1 MSCATSLA
9 VPGAIALASRYRP
22 VKPWT
27 AQAMSRAAC
36 GGQMDR
42 MIWARLATCRAVP
55 ASVRPAAA
63 ARSAVC
69 APRPSEAHRT
79 VWPALVRHWP
89 TAAPIS
95 PGFSRPIIVG
105 SVMAAI
111 VAERR
116 CSPHVG
122 RPSYQPHARVDRLRS
137 EGRQAAGILSRVTP
151 GPPCRASG
159 NLEEC
164 IAVPKLVY
172 DFTEGNKDLKDLL
185 GGKGANLAEM
195 TNLGLPV
202 PPGFIITTD
211 ACRYYLERGTV
222 PDSLAAE
229 VTEHLTELE
238 HKMGRKLGDHADP
251 LLVSVRSG
259 AKFSM
264 PGMMETVLNIGLSD
278 ASVHGLA
285 KQAGSERFAWDSYR
299 RLIQMFGKT
308 VLDIE
313 GHEFEQAIDAA
324 KQAKGTKNDLDLDA
338 EDLQSLVESFKAI
351 VKDKTGRDFPQDP
364 REQMD
369 LAVQAVFNSW
379 NADRAILYR
388 RQERIPAD
396 LGTAVNIVAM
406 VFGNLGLDSGTG
418 VAFTRD
424 PGSGQQGVYGVYL
437 QNAQGE
443 DVVAGIRNTAPLQD
457 LERID
462 GKSYAELMGIMS
474 TLENHYKDLCD
485 IEFTIERGKLWMLQT
500 RVGKRTAAAAFRI
513 ATQLVDQG
521 LIDMDEALTR
531 VTGSQ
536 LAQLM
541 FPRFEAGSDVKKI
554 TKAVSASP
562 GAAVGKAV
570 FDSATAVEWAGRGE
584 HVVLVRRE
592 THPDDLHGMI
602 AAQGILTS
610 RGGKTSHAAVV
621 ARGMGKTCVCGA
633 DELEVDVKGKK
644 FTAPGGVVI
653 NEGDMIS
660 IDGTSGAVY
669 LGEVPVVSSE
679 VVRYFEGELHP
690 HAAEA
695 DDLIRAVHSIMTHA
709 DHKRRLGVYANADT
723 GPDCARARRFG
734 AGGVGLVRT
743 EHMFLG
749 ERRQLVEDLIL
760 ADTQEGRSRALD
772 ALEPL
777 QRGDFVEI
785 LDAMDGLPVT
795 IRLIDPPLH
804 EFLPDLTDLSVK
816 IALAGE
822 AASEKDQA
830 LLAAVRRLHEQ
841 NPMLGLRG
849 VRLGLVIPGLT
860 DMQVRA
866 IAHAAAELKQAGKD
880 PKPKVMIPLTANV
893 QEMEI
898 SRERAEKVLK
908 EVEEETGT
916 HVHTLIGTMIE
927 VPRAALNAGPIAG
940 SAEFF
945 SFGTN
950 DLTQMT
956 WGFSRDDVEGAF
968 FSKYIELGIFGV
980 SPFETIDRDGVGRLV
995 DIAVQEGRAARPD
1008 LHLGVCG
1015 EHGGDPD
1022 SVHFFHQVG
1031 LDYVSCSPF
1040 RVPIARLE
1048 AGRAALAGGGSDSR

>member
-1 MSCATSLA
+1 
-9 VPGAIALASRYRP
+9 
-22 VKPWT
+22 
-27 AQAMSRAAC
+27 
-36 GGQMDR
+36 
-42 MIWARLATCRAVP
+42 
-55 ASVRPAAA
+55 
-63 ARSAVC
+63 
-69 APRPSEAHRT
+69 
-79 VWPALVRHWP
+79 
-89 TAAPIS
+89 
-95 PGFSRPIIVG
+95 
-105 SVMAAI
+105 
-111 VAERR
+111 
-116 CSPHVG
+116 
-122 RPSYQPHARVDRLRS
+122 
-137 EGRQAAGILSRVTP
+137 
-151 GPPCRASG
+151 
-159 NLEEC
+159 
-164 IAVPKLVY
+164 VPKLVY
-172 DFTEGNKDLKDLL
+172 DFTEGNKDLRDLL

-211 ACRYYLERGTV
+211 ACRYYLAEGRV
-222 PDSLAAE
+222 PDGLAAE
-229 VTEHLTELE
+229 VGEHLAELE
-238 HKMGRKLGDHADP
+238 AKIGRRLGDHADP

-278 ASVHGLA
+278 ESVHGLA

-313 GHEFEQAIDAA
+313 GEHFEHAIDAA
-324 KQAKGTKNDLDLDA
+324 KKAKGTTNDLDLDA
-338 EDLQSLVESFKAI
+338 GDLQSLVDTFKKI
-351 VKDKTGRDFPQDP
+351 VHDKTGRDFPQDP

-369 LAVQAVFNSW
+369 LAVNAVFNSW

-406 VFGNLGLDSGTG
+406 VFGNLGMDSGTG

-424 PGSGQQGVYGVYL
+424 PGSGQQGVYGDYL

-443 DVVAGIRNTAPLQD
+443 DVVAGIRNTVPLQD
-457 LERID
+457 LEQID
-462 GKSYAELMGIMS
+462 PKSYAELMQIMQ
-474 TLENHYKDLCD
+474 TLENHYRDLCD

-513 ATQLVDQG
+513 AIQLVDQG
-521 LIDMDEALTR
+521 MIDMDEALDR
-531 VTGSQ
+531 VTGDQ

-541 FPRFEAGSDVKKI
+541 FPRFDTSGEVKKI

-570 FDSATAVEWAGRGE
+570 FDSATAVERAAAGE
-584 HVVLVRRE
+584 EVILVRRE
-592 THPDDLHGMI
+592 TNPDDLHGMI
-602 AAQGILTS
+602 ASQGILTS

-633 DELEVDVKGKK
+633 DELEVDLAGRK
-644 FTAPGGVVI
+644 FTAPGGITVS
-653 NEGDMIS
+653 EGDVIS
-660 IDGTSGAVY
+660 IDGTSGVVY
-669 LGEVPVVSSE
+669 LGEVPVMASP
-679 VVRYFEGELHP
+679 VVEFFEGNIDPASDELVG
-690 HAAEA
+690 
-695 DDLIRAVHSIMTHA
+695 AVSRTMAHA
-709 DHKRRLGVYANADT
+709 DERRRLGVYANADT
-723 GPDCARARRFG
+723 GDDCARARRFG
-734 AGGVGLVRT
+734 ARGVGLVRT

-749 ERRQLVEDLIL
+749 ERRQLVERLIL
-760 ADTQEGRSRALD
+760 ASDDGERQAALD

-785 LDAMDGLPVT
+785 LTAMDGLPVV

-816 IALAGE
+816 VALADQVGGG
-822 AASEKDQA
+822 ASEQDRR
-830 LLAAVRRLHEQ
+830 LLDAVRRLHEQ

-849 VRLGLVIPGLT
+849 VRLGLVIPGLFN
-860 DMQVRA
+860 MQVRA
-866 IAHAAAELKQAGKD
+866 IAHAAADRRQAGGD
-880 PKPKVMIPLTANV
+880 PRPEVMIPLTASV

-898 SRERAEKVLK
+898 SREQAEKVLA
-908 EVEEETGT
+908 EVAEETGIS
-916 HVHTLIGTMIE
+916 VHTLIGTMIE
-927 VPRAALNAGPIAG
+927 VPRAAMIAGEIAG

-950 DLTQMT
+950 DLTQMG

-968 FSKYIELGIFGV
+968 FSRYIELGIFGV
-980 SPFETIDRDGVGRLV
+980 SPFETIDADGVGRMIK
-995 DIAVQEGRAARPD
+995 IAVEEGRAARPE
-1008 LHLGVCG
+1008 LELGVCG

-1022 SVHFFHQVG
+1022 SVHFFHGVG

-1040 RVPIARLE
+1040 RVPVARLE
-1048 AGRAALAGGGSDSR
+1048 AGRAAVADAAGGSDSR

>member
-1 MSCATSLA
+1 M
-9 VPGAIALASRYRP
+9 
-22 VKPWT
+22 
-27 AQAMSRAAC
+27 
-36 GGQMDR
+36 
-42 MIWARLATCRAVP
+42 
-55 ASVRPAAA
+55 
-63 ARSAVC
+63 
-69 APRPSEAHRT
+69 
-79 VWPALVRHWP
+79 
-89 TAAPIS
+89 
-95 PGFSRPIIVG
+95 
-105 SVMAAI
+105 
-111 VAERR
+111 
-116 CSPHVG
+116 
-122 RPSYQPHARVDRLRS
+122 
-137 EGRQAAGILSRVTP
+137 
-151 GPPCRASG
+151 
-159 NLEEC
+159 
-164 IAVPKLVY
+164 PKFVY

-195 TNLGLPV
+195 TNIGLPV
-202 PPGFIITTD
+202 PPGFTITTD
-211 ACRYYLERGTV
+211 ACRYFLANGTT
-222 PDSLAAE
+222 PEGLDAE
-229 VTEHLTELE
+229 VAAHLDALE
-238 HKMGRKLGDHADP
+238 QAIGRKLGDPGDP

-264 PGMMETVLNIGLSD
+264 PGMMDTVLNIGLSD
-278 ASVHGLA
+278 ESVLGLA
-285 KQAGSERFAWDSYR
+285 KQSGNERFAWDGYR

-308 VLDIE
+308 VLGIDGE
-313 GHEFEQAIDAA
+313 YFEHALDAA
-324 KQAKGTKNDLDLDA
+324 KQGKGVASDTQLTA
-338 EDLQSLVESFKAI
+338 EDLMTLTNVFKDI
-351 VKDKTGRDFPQDP
+351 VAEHAKRDFPQDP

-369 LAVQAVFNSW
+369 LAIKAVFESW
-379 NADRAILYR
+379 NSDRAILYR

-396 LGTAVNIVAM
+396 LGTAVNVVAM
-406 VFGNLGLDSGTG
+406 VFGNLGDDSGTG

-424 PGSGQQGVYGVYL
+424 PGTGAQGVYGDYL

-443 DVVAGIRNTAPLQD
+443 DVVAGIRNTVPLQD

-462 GKSYAELMGIMS
+462 KPSYDQLMQIMR

-513 ATQLVDQG
+513 AMQFVDQG
-521 LIDMDEALTR
+521 LIDEDEALRR
-531 VTGSQ
+531 VSGEE
-536 LAQLM
+536 LARLM
-541 FPRFEAGSDVKKI
+541 FPRFDTSGEVTKI
-554 TKAVSASP
+554 ATGISASP
-562 GAAVGKAV
+562 GAAVGKVV
-570 FDSATAVEWAGRGE
+570 FDSPRAVELAAQGE
-584 HVVLVRRE
+584 KVILVRRE
-592 THPDDLHGMI
+592 TNPDDLHGMI

-633 DELEVDVKGKK
+633 EQLDVDTKAKK
-644 FTAPGGVVI
+644 FTAPGGITVS
-653 NEGDMIS
+653 EGDVIS
-660 IDGTSGAVY
+660 IDGTSGVVY
-669 LGEVPVVSSE
+669 LGEIPVVSSE

-690 HAAEA
+690 HSDEA
-695 DDLIRAVHSIMTHA
+695 DDLIRAVHSIMVHA
-709 DHKRRLGVYANADT
+709 DHKRRLGVHANADN

-734 AGGVGLVRT
+734 AAGVGLVRT

-760 ADTQEGRSRALD
+760 ADTEEERQHALD

-816 IALAGE
+816 VALDGDNATE
-822 AASEKDQA
+822 HDRH
-830 LLAAVRRLHEQ
+830 LLEAVRRLHEQ

-849 VRLGLVIPGLT
+849 VRLVLVIPGLL

-866 IAHAAAELKQAGKD
+866 IATAAAQLTEAGRD
-880 PKPKVMIPLTANV
+880 PRPEIMIPLTATV

-898 SRERAEKVLK
+898 SRERAEKVLQA
-908 EVEEETGT
+908 VAAETG
-916 HVHTLIGTMIE
+916 VHQDIPIGTMIE
-927 VPRAALNAGPIAG
+927 VPRAALTAGEIAR

-968 FSKYIELGIFGV
+968 FSPYIEMGIFGV
-980 SPFETIDRDGVGRLV
+980 SPFETIDADGVGRLV
-995 DIAVQEGRAARPD
+995 RIATEEGRATRSD
-1008 LHLGVCG
+1008 LHIGVCG
-1015 EHGGDPD
+1015 EHGGDPA
-1022 SVHFFHQVG
+1022 SVWFFNEVG

-1048 AGRAALAGGGSDSR
+1048 AGRAAIVSAGSDTR